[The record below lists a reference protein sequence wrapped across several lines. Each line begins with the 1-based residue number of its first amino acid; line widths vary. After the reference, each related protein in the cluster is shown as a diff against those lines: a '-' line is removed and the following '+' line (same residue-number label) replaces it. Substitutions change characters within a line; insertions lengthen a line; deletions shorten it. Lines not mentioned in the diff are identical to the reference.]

1 MDSIDIGP
9 LIKLIQSVATT
20 TPQGL
25 MIKGG
30 VVLVVIIGFFLFKRW
45 LKKQAIKKA
54 HNNTVQRREENQGQ
68 VTNESQTISQDA
80 QNSEDRIDD
89 LLND

>member
-1 MDSIDIGP
+1 MDSIDIGKV
-9 LIKLIQSVATT
+9 IKLIQSIATT

-30 VVLVVIIGFFLFKRW
+30 VVVLIMIAFFLFKRW

-54 HNNTVQRREENQGQ
+54 QIKTEKRRNENQGQ
-68 VTNESQTISQDA
+68 VTIEAETISQDA
-80 QNSEDRIDD
+80 ENSEDRIED
-89 LLND
+89 LFND

>member
-30 VVLVVIIGFFLFKRW
+30 VVLVVIIGFFLFKRR
-45 LKKQAIKKA
+45 LKKPAIKKT
-54 HNNTVQRREENQGQ
+54 HNNTVQRREEHQGQ